1 MRRTGSTSAL
11 GADQRQL
18 LMGAAVIQGALLTL
32 PAGFSYM
39 LPDMLAS
46 FDASDSEST
55 LLRQVS
61 SLAALLVVFLAGV
74 LGERLGGRRV
84 MLGATVFFSLG
95 GVVLLMSPTV
105 QVATFGLLLANIG
118 KSTVTVVTLA
128 YVALR
133 IRDADGRAS
142 AFATLASVV
151 PVVYLVVPVVAGA
164 MTSAWGW
171 RSVAMLWA
179 VMGVVALVA
188 VLRLIPPG
196 GSSLVSGEMWT
207 PALAGLLLASTVQA
221 LSSLADQGMTTQ
233 TITYFAAA
241 GGSLLALLIAYRLIA
256 EPSLS
261 LAPLRHG
268 GVVFLLVV
276 LVLFSFANLYYYNTL
291 LYQVVYG
298 YSAFGAAVV
307 MIPTQLAS
315 IAGAAIGGKL
325 LKRWGVGISG
335 SATIFSL
342 GIIMLVAALTVR
354 VSSPLIVPVVI
365 VSCYAVASVASFV
378 ALTTAIMG
386 LAESGQEGVT
396 SSFKS
401 ASSNI
406 GSALGV
412 CILTVVVT
420 TVGVNSMQAQM
431 DAAGMETSETAE
443 AAWDL
448 LYGASTQE
456 VSDQY
461 GISTAEAEQIGDMD
475 RAAYV
480 DAYRAQALV
489 GGVLAIVCSVF
500 FFFTRRRYER
510 QPS

>member
-261 LAPLRHG
+261 LAP
-268 GVVFLLVV
+268 
-276 LVLFSFANLYYYNTL
+276 
-291 LYQVVYG
+291 
-298 YSAFGAAVV
+298 
-307 MIPTQLAS
+307 
-315 IAGAAIGGKL
+315 
-325 LKRWGVGISG
+325 
-335 SATIFSL
+335 
-342 GIIMLVAALTVR
+342 
-354 VSSPLIVPVVI
+354 
-365 VSCYAVASVASFV
+365 
-378 ALTTAIMG
+378 
-386 LAESGQEGVT
+386 
-396 SSFKS
+396 
-401 ASSNI
+401 
-406 GSALGV
+406 
-412 CILTVVVT
+412 
-420 TVGVNSMQAQM
+420 
-431 DAAGMETSETAE
+431 
-443 AAWDL
+443 
-448 LYGASTQE
+448 
-456 VSDQY
+456 
-461 GISTAEAEQIGDMD
+461 
-475 RAAYV
+475 
-480 DAYRAQALV
+480 
-489 GGVLAIVCSVF
+489 
-500 FFFTRRRYER
+500 
-510 QPS
+510 